1 MTIALDRQEVI
12 DADAS
17 SSAPARRRRWPREYG
32 LAVSVAPRLGE
43 PACVGRGKRGTCRR
57 SRRLVGYSSRYGCS
71 DNCMLAARLQSDL
84 QAVFAE
90 EGLQTMITTRTIAI
104 VLLLGFGAGNGSSG
118 EQDPQAQNSGKKL
131 YCWTDNGRKVCGDA
145 LPPEAAAKRARTEI
159 SAKSGMHTGEVAR
172 ALTPEERAAADA
184 AAEQAQVAA
193 DAEAAR
199 QRQDLAMVESYGTED
214 DLRRAYGERIGLL
227 DASIKASQLGVSNLR
242 LSLTSLLNQA
252 SDLELSG
259 KPVSAGLLANVRL
272 QHLELQKQQRILARQ
287 QSDRSALDG
296 ELDDA
301 VTRYRALKQKQA
313 GTVAELPAPTSGG

>member
-1 MTIALDRQEVI
+1 MT
-12 DADAS
+12 
-17 SSAPARRRRWPREYG
+17 
-32 LAVSVAPRLGE
+32 
-43 PACVGRGKRGTCRR
+43 
-57 SRRLVGYSSRYGCS
+57 
-71 DNCMLAARLQSDL
+71 
-84 QAVFAE
+84 
-90 EGLQTMITTRTIAI
+90 TTRTIAI
-104 VLLLGFGAGNGSSG
+104 VLLLGFGAMATA
-118 EQDPQAQNSGKKL
+118 EAAKKPAQAQNGKKL
-131 YCWTDNGRKVCGDA
+131 YCWTENGRKVCGDA
-145 LPPEAAAKRARTEI
+145 LPAEAAERARTEI

-193 DAEAAR
+193 DAEAVR
-199 QRQDLAMVESYGTED
+199 QRQDLAMVESYGTEA

-227 DASIKASQLGVSNLR
+227 DASIKASQLGASNLR

-272 QHLELQKQQRILARQ
+272 QHMELQKQQRILARQ
-287 QSDRSALDG
+287 QADRGALDG

-313 GTVAELPAPTSGG
+313 GTVATVPASTSDG